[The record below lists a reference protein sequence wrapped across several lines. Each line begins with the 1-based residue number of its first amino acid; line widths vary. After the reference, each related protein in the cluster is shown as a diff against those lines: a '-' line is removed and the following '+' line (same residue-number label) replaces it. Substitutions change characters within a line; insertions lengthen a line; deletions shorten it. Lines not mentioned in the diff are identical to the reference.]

1 MAVTIDSSVQKLDQ
15 IWYTRCPVPT
25 ASGLA
30 LNLGWLSE
38 AFAADGIAVSV
49 LQDAPDEFRR
59 HHLDHELD
67 GLVREGG
74 NIPALN
80 ARGAGAS
87 SRLIGLTW
95 IDEWQS
101 IVVRPD
107 SAITSPEQLL
117 GARLAIPAWKQE
129 RGSSIWRGMA
139 IAGFSGALRS
149 VGLSLAD
156 ARLVEVEDQG
166 EGRLP
171 PFEALLRGE
180 VDAVYA
186 KGAFAA
192 EQSAAAG
199 LVVGIDLD
207 AFDDRRFRVNNG
219 TPRPITVHQRLLD
232 EHPELV
238 VRFLVQTLRAAEWAA
253 LNLDGVRRILER
265 ETGSGPDGV
274 SAAYRNDFH
283 LSLHPTL
290 SEDRLQYLD
299 QQKALLWSHGFLPRD
314 FDLDAWVAPEPLL
327 EAQRI
332 LDASRED
339 HHAG

>member
-1 MAVTIDSSVQKLDQ
+1 MAVTTVPSVKKLDQ

-30 LNLGWLSE
+30 LKLGWLSE
-38 AFAADGIAVSV
+38 AFASDGIAVSV
-49 LQDAPDEFRR
+49 LQDGPDQVRR
-59 HHLDHELD
+59 HHFDHELE

-74 NIPALN
+74 NIPALT
-80 ARGAGAS
+80 ARAAGAP

-101 IVVRPD
+101 IVVRPE
-107 SAITSPEQLL
+107 SAIGSPEHLR
-117 GARLAIPAWKQE
+117 GARVAIPAWKQE
-129 RGSSIWRGMA
+129 RGTSIWRGMA
-139 IAGFSGALRS
+139 IAGFVGALRS

-156 ARLVEVEDQG
+156 VRLVEVADQDD
-166 EGRLP
+166 GRLP
-171 PFEALLRGE
+171 PLESLVRGE

-192 EQSAAAG
+192 EQSVAAG

-219 TPRPITVHQRLLD
+219 TPRPLTVHQGLLD

-238 VRFLVQTLRAAEWAA
+238 VRFLVETLKAAEWAA
-253 LNLDGVRRILER
+253 HNLDGVRRILQT

-274 SAAYRNDFH
+274 SVAYRNDFH

-290 SEDRLQYLD
+290 SEDRLRHLD
-299 QQKALLWSHGFLPRD
+299 QQKALLWSHGFLDRD
-314 FDLDAWVAPEPLL
+314 FDLDAWVAVEPLF

-332 LDASRED
+332 LSASRGVR
-339 HHAG
+339 HAG

>member
-1 MAVTIDSSVQKLDQ
+1 
-15 IWYTRCPVPT
+15 
-25 ASGLA
+25 LA
-30 LNLGWLSE
+30 LNLGWLRE
-38 AFAADGIAVSV
+38 EFAQDGIAVSV
-49 LQDAPDEFRR
+49 LQDAPEQVRR

-80 ARGAGAS
+80 ARGAGAP

-107 SAITSPEQLL
+107 SGITSPEHLR
-117 GARLAIPAWKQE
+117 GARVAIPAWKPE

-139 IAGFSGALRS
+139 IAGFGGALRK

-156 ARLVEVEDQG
+156 VRLVEVTERDD
-166 EGRLP
+166 GRLP
-171 PFEALLRGE
+171 PLEALARGE

-219 TPRPITVHQRLLD
+219 TPRPLTVHQGLLD
-232 EHPELV
+232 EHFELV
-238 VRFLVQTLRAAEWAA
+238 VRFLVQTLKAAEWAVD
-253 LNLDGVRRILER
+253 NLDGVHRILQT

-274 SAAYRNDFH
+274 SRAYRNDFQ

-290 SEDRLQYLD
+290 SEDRLEYLD
-299 QQKALLWSHGFLPRD
+299 QQKALLMIHGFLPRD
-314 FDLDAWVAPEPLL
+314 FDLAAWVAPEPLL

-332 LDASRED
+332 LSASPGVR
-339 HHAG
+339 HAG

>member
-1 MAVTIDSSVQKLDQ
+1 MAVTTASSVRKLDQ

-30 LNLGWLSE
+30 LNLGWLRE
-38 AFAADGIAVSV
+38 EFAQDGIAVSV
-49 LQDAPDEFRR
+49 LQDAPEQVRR
-59 HHLDHELD
+59 HHSDHELD

-80 ARGAGAS
+80 ARGAGAP

-107 SAITSPEQLL
+107 SGITSPEHLR
-117 GARLAIPAWKQE
+117 GARVAIPAWKPE

-139 IAGFSGALRS
+139 IAGFGGALRK

-156 ARLVEVEDQG
+156 VRLVEVTERDD
-166 EGRLP
+166 GRLP
-171 PFEALLRGE
+171 PLEALARGE

-219 TPRPITVHQRLLD
+219 TPRPLTVHQGLLD
-232 EHPELV
+232 EHFELV
-238 VRFLVQTLRAAEWAA
+238 VRFLVQTLKAAEWAVD
-253 LNLDGVRRILER
+253 NLDGVHRILQT

-274 SAAYRNDFH
+274 SRAYRNDFQ

-290 SEDRLQYLD
+290 SEDRLEYLD
-299 QQKALLWSHGFLPRD
+299 QQKALLMIHGFLPRD
-314 FDLDAWVAPEPLL
+314 FDLAAWVAPEPLL

-332 LDASRED
+332 LSASPGVR
-339 HHAG
+339 HAG